1 MQNYAKLQL
10 QHVTAMLG
18 YALLHKYRAA
28 QGSVN
33 HKDSKILYYTL
44 YRYIYI
50 YVYIYCILLHIMC
63 VYMYIYIYTIY
74 IYIYPFSPQFTKL
87 PRFSAQKLCTACGM
101 LPREQTPQNYA
112 ICTEVWQP
120 PNEPNFSDLS
130 GSATGRAGPEKLLD
144 NWWFAHLQGIT
155 VHPFSPQFTKLPR
168 FSAQKLCTAPGML
181 PREQTPQNYAICT
194 GGLATSK

>member
-1 MQNYAKLQL
+1 M
-10 QHVTAMLG
+10 H
-18 YALLHKYRAA
+18 
-28 QGSVN
+28 
-33 HKDSKILYYTL
+33 
-44 YRYIYI
+44 
-50 YVYIYCILLHIMC
+50 
-63 VYMYIYIYTIY
+63 
-74 IYIYPFSPQFTKL
+74 PFSPQFTKL

-168 FSAQKLCTAPGML
+168 FSAQKLCTACGML

-194 GGLATSK
+194 EVWQPPNEPNFSDLSTSHFLRCKLRRSLQKTPLCAENRPSRIAKGLNEVLGSLW